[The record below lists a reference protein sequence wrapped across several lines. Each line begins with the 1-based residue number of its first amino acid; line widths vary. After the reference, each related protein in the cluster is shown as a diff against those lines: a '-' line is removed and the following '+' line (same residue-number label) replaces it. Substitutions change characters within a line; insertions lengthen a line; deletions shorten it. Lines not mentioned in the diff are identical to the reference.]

1 MFVRAVWR
9 QERLVDVRPN
19 RREIG
24 APPRR
29 NTDILGTSH
38 PDFARMTRS
47 LFDRQH

>member
-9 QERLVDVRPN
+9 QQRLIDPRPT

-29 NTDILGTSH
+29 NVDSLGISA
-38 PDFARMTRS
+38 PDFPKMTRS
-47 LFDRQH
+47 LFDRQC